1 MMTINKNTDPDQY
14 YNRKTTPSNSLP
26 DGPGFKIFIS
36 IILLIFQQAI
46 KSLLY
51 FYVILNRNI

>member
-36 IILLIFQQAI
+36 HHSF
-46 KSLLY
+46 
-51 FYVILNRNI
+51 NISTGN